1 MSKRKSELLVRKLVQ
16 DINLTIN
23 ELRQNGLIR
32 DEAGISEKKF
42 GSDLFE
48 ISFSNKSSAN
58 SIMLD
63 KHVSASRIMDA
74 LLLARQY
81 TILLYDK
88 GIIQAEFCISNGE
101 IAKERLVFLKKH
113 NRIWTKEEIIDA
125 DEEDEDWFADEESV
139 PLFIRVDYDPSNH
152 IECEHAISHLTLSN
166 HESCRIPLQD
176 ALSFSEFIGFI
187 LLHFYGYKLS
197 IAPYRMEKPC
207 SISELE
213 RKMIHLG
220 WDS

>member
-1 MSKRKSELLVRKLVQ
+1 MSKRKSKLLVKRIIQ

-23 ELRQNGLIR
+23 ELRQKEFIR
-32 DEAGISEKKF
+32 DESGISEKET
-42 GSDLFE
+42 GSDFYE
-48 ISFSNKSSAN
+48 ISFSNKSNVN

-63 KHVSASRIMDA
+63 KHVSATCIMDT

-88 GIIQAEFCISNGE
+88 GIVQAEFCINNGE
-101 IAKERLVFLKKH
+101 ITKERLVFLKKH
-113 NRIWTKEEIIDA
+113 NRVWTKEEILDA
-125 DEEDEDWFADEESV
+125 DAEDEDWFADEESV
-139 PLFIRVDYDPSNH
+139 PVFIRVDYDPSNH

-187 LLHFYGYKLS
+187 LFHFYGYKLS
-197 IAPYRMEKPC
+197 IDTYRMEKQC
-207 SISELE
+207 SISDLE

>member
-63 KHVSASRIMDA
+63 KHVSASRIIDA

-88 GIIQAEFCISNGE
+88 GIIQAEFCIINGE
-101 IAKERLVFLKKH
+101 IAK
-113 NRIWTKEEIIDA
+113 KEEIIDA
-125 DEEDEDWFADEESV
+125 DAEDEDWFADEESV